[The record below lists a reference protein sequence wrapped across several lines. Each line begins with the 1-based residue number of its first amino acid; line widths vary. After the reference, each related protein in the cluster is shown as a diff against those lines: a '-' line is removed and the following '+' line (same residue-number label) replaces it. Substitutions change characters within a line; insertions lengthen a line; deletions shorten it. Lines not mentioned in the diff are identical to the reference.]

1 MSGSPNG
8 SRHDLNSVPLTVLSS
23 GLDWVTATA
32 RTETHQLFMATLGTK
47 WLRDQEAAGYEV
59 TPMACRGYTGMRV
72 EGVTVGTRA
81 DGVLVR
87 LSGPTAHQHGD
98 QLIRLADHVSRI
110 DYEVTTRDT
119 AAALDW
125 ADAVAS
131 KLRED
136 LRIASGRTSL
146 THVQDNA
153 GGHTLYIGRRI
164 SDRFFRVYNKT
175 AESKGEWPAGAWR
188 FEVEYK
194 GRRAE
199 THAARIAAEKWHAY
213 RAADA
218 VWSAFRDYG
227 VELPF
232 PYIGADHRDFAPR
245 RQTDDEK
252 RLRYLGTV
260 VRPMVRKLR
269 DAYGAA
275 TLREVLQLDDN
286 DAIENA

>member
-8 SRHDLNSVPLTVLSS
+8 SRPGTNPFPTTVLSS

-32 RTETHQLFMATLGTK
+32 SKEHHQLFMVTLGTK

-59 TPMACRGYTGMRV
+59 TPMAWQGYTGMRV

-125 ADAVAS
+125 ADAIAS

-136 LRIASGRTSL
+136 PRIASGRTSL
-146 THVQDNA
+146 THVTDNA
-153 GGHTLYIGRRI
+153 GGHTLYLGRRI

-175 AESKGEWPAGAWR
+175 AESKGEWPPGAWR

-199 THAARIAAEKWHAY
+199 THAARIAGQEWQAHK
-213 RAADA
+213 AADA
-218 VWSAFRDYG
+218 VKSAFRDYG
-227 VELPF
+227 VVLPF

-252 RLRYLGTV
+252 RLKYLGTV

-269 DAYGAA
+269 DAYGAT
-275 TLREVLQLDDN
+275 TLRELLDLGEN
-286 DAIENA
+286 EAIENA